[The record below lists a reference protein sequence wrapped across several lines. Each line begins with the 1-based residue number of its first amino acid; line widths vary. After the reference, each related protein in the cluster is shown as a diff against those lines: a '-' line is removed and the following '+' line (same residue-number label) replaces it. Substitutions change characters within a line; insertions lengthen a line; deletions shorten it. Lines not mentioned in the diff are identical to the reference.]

1 MAGIKT
7 NEDMINALFTLGPIT
22 SVYVIEA
29 LRVGLESYLNKDIM
43 SDEDIKKTWCPF
55 DSPAG
60 VRSKMKILRD
70 NLQNL
75 QQNQKLL

>member
-7 NEDMINALFTLGPIT
+7 NEDMINALFTLGPTT

-29 LRVGLESYLNKDIM
+29 
-43 SDEDIKKTWCPF
+43 
-55 DSPAG
+55 
-60 VRSKMKILRD
+60 LRD